1 MCTYSLYLPNRSA
14 QIGILLR
21 VATYSYRS
29 YGCNHHP
36 AAALFRWIP
45 SCHRMQIFY
54 WCCTISRK
62 VTKQRDQTEESA
74 FKKCIFRSKVHQS
87 ALTTWDLAT
96 GLFSTVKV
104 KVCSESTAQ
113 MEKILVR
120 SLVMNN
126 FLKLISRKHFMKS
139 ISFYLKYTRLKAKI
153 LCSQGLNF
161 LIYQVYLICIYQSFT
176 PRNTLQL
183 QQKKIVA
190 VLNVL
195 IATRFPLALMFST
208 FYLFPFALVNDI
220 SKSKCMLYPMYIKI
234 IL

>member
-1 MCTYSLYLPNRSA
+1 MCTYSIYLPNRSA
-14 QIGILLR
+14 QIGMVLLR

-139 ISFYLKYTRLKAKI
+139 IFILSKLYKVKSQDIMQSGAEFFDLLGIFDLYLLVIHSKEHTSIATEKN
-153 LCSQGLNF
+153 CSRVKCFNSHS
-161 LIYQVYLICIYQSFT
+161 IPPC
-176 PRNTLQL
+176 
-183 QQKKIVA
+183 
-190 VLNVL
+190 LNVQHIL
-195 IATRFPLALMFST
+195 PFSFRFGQ
-208 FYLFPFALVNDI
+208 
-220 SKSKCMLYPMYIKI
+220 
-234 IL
+234 

>member
-1 MCTYSLYLPNRSA
+1 M
-14 QIGILLR
+14 
-21 VATYSYRS
+21 
-29 YGCNHHP
+29 
-36 AAALFRWIP
+36 
-45 SCHRMQIFY
+45 
-54 WCCTISRK
+54 
-62 VTKQRDQTEESA
+62 
-74 FKKCIFRSKVHQS
+74 HQS

-120 SLVMNN
+120 SLVMNY
-126 FLKLISRKHFMKS
+126 FVKLISRKHFMKS
-139 ISFYLKYTRLKAKI
+139 ISFYLKYTRLNAKI

-161 LIYQVYLICIYQSFT
+161 YDLLGIWFVLCLLVIHSKEHTSIATQ
-176 PRNTLQL
+176 
-183 QQKKIVA
+183 KIVA

-220 SKSKCMLYPMYIKI
+220 SKSKCMVYPMYIKL

>member
-1 MCTYSLYLPNRSA
+1 MCTYFCMSSIYLPNRSA

-126 FLKLISRKHFMKS
+126 FLKLISPKTFHEINF
-139 ISFYLKYTRLKAKI
+139 I
-153 LCSQGLNF
+153 LS
-161 LIYQVYLICIYQSFT
+161 
-176 PRNTLQL
+176 
-183 QQKKIVA
+183 
-190 VLNVL
+190 
-195 IATRFPLALMFST
+195 
-208 FYLFPFALVNDI
+208 
-220 SKSKCMLYPMYIKI
+220 
-234 IL
+234 